1 MSITPFKMVT
11 KMPAKTGLKM
21 PMTATLAP
29 FFLIAAAMPNKVYS
43 ATLYRSIF
51 MTLAM

>member
-1 MSITPFKMVT
+1 MSKAPVKMVT

-29 FFLIAAAMPNKVYS
+29 FFLIAAALPKKVYS
-43 ATLYRSIF
+43 ATLYRAFS
-51 MTLAM
+51 